1 MTSID
6 FDVRTVP
13 QRIAAWLKLKLHA
26 VRRCTP
32 AALFIRAA
40 AALAALSAMVL
51 ALPLNSVD
59 GFRVVAAAVIV
70 FLPAAAVG
78 VLPRSRW
85 VTLYAMA
92 VVGVWV
98 VSSVGFGEPAGLGR
112 VTLLAAS
119 LYVMHRAAT
128 FAAVLP
134 TDAVVAPGVMGRWLR
149 RTVATT
155 AAGLTVGVGSLAG
168 ARLLPEAQSAVG
180 PIVGSLVA
188 VGLVAL
194 LVWLL
199 MRRR

>member
-1 MTSID
+1 MSSID

-13 QRIAAWLKLKLHA
+13 QRIAAWAKLKLVA
-26 VRRCTP
+26 VRQSTP
-32 AALFIRAA
+32 AVLFIRAA

-59 GFRVVAAAVIV
+59 GFRIVEAVVIV

-98 VSSVGFGEPAGLGR
+98 VSTVGFGEPAGLGR
-112 VTLLAAS
+112 VTVLTAS

-134 TDAVVAPGVMGRWLR
+134 TDAVVATGVMGRWLR

-155 AAGLTVGVGSLAG
+155 AVGLAVGVSSLAG
-168 ARLLPEAQSAVG
+168 ARMLPEAQSAVG
-180 PIVGSLVA
+180 PIVGSLVT

-199 MRRR
+199 TRRR